1 MEVQLGEPFAKNTME
16 IHGNMI
22 FATLSYAVVFKLK
35 VQNGAPCAP
44 QSTPTNE
51 QSKNARYDLQCYVII
66 KYGLNEIKQ
75 FLE

>member
-1 MEVQLGEPFAKNTME
+1 MDVQLGQPFAKNTME

-35 VQNGAPCAP
+35 LQNGAPCAR

-51 QSKNARYDLQCYVII
+51 QSKNARYDLQCYAII
-66 KYGLNEIKQ
+66 NYELNEIKQ
-75 FLE
+75 FSE